1 MIIMILTY
9 HEAVWNDWFWWR
21 KESLKTPGKILG
33 ERTKTNNK
41 LNPRLTP
48 DPGFEPG
55 RQQWFGPSFWH

>member
-1 MIIMILTY
+1 MRRFGMIG
-9 HEAVWNDWFWWR
+9 FGGGR
-21 KESLKTPGKILG
+21 KAQKTPGKILG

-48 DPGFEPG
+48 GPGFEPG